1 MEEQTEV
8 IELEGKPLTRWTP
21 WKRKRVEARANLLY
35 MYLSLFEG
43 QDKRFSQP
51 ELSEVLTLGKNQQPL
66 KEAVGVLEQRGWVK
80 VDRSKK
86 PHRYELLK
94 NDTEE
99 TAE

>member
-1 MEEQTEV
+1 MSETEV
-8 IELEGKPLTRWTP
+8 IELCEPVRGVRNPWTR
-21 WKRKRVEARANLLY
+21 KKIEARANLLY
-35 MYLSLFEG
+35 MYLNLFEG

-51 ELSEVLTLGKNQQPL
+51 ELSEVLALGKNQKPL
-66 KEAVGVLEQRGWVK
+66 KEAVEVLEQRGWVK

-86 PHRYELLK
+86 PHRYELLM